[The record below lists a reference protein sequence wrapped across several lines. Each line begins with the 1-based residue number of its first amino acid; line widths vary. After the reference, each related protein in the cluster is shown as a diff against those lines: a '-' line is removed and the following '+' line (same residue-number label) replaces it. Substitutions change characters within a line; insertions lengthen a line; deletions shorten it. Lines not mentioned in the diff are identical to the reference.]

1 MSNPYHARFVSRLH
15 LHTLEDR
22 SVPSAAIEE
31 PVKIDPPAEPTD
43 PTDPIVQTMTVAPV
57 PVPDVMTAKR
67 FAVGSGPGQTG
78 LINVYS
84 TRTNALLTSLTPF
97 GASYTGGV
105 RVATADF
112 NGDGIDDVAA
122 VGATGTPHVV
132 VVDGVSGKTFSM
144 LTPWSKATGGAFI
157 AAGDINGD
165 GRPDLVVGSGVGQT
179 PTIAVYSGASLTGTN
194 PTPIRTFAAANSDAA
209 FGVRVAVGDLD
220 GDGLAEIVTGSKN
233 SVTIQQTQFGN
244 VRTEANRRGAV
255 GRFSSAPVL
264 VRGIP
269 VAADTAGVFVAVGDF
284 TGSGKADIA
293 AGYVANGTARV
304 RVVSGQNTGRMLM
317 TSFGFTSAPQ
327 GGVPVAFRDI
337 TGTGKQALIAAGG
350 QGTSQV
356 RILNPTV
363 GGIARSF
370 MSMTP
375 SYTGGVFVG

>member
-1 MSNPYHARFVSRLH
+1 MTTPLNTRFVSKLA
-15 LHTLEDR
+15 LQMLEDR
-22 SVPSAAIEE
+22 SVPDATIVEPIKTE
-31 PVKIDPPAEPTD
+31 PVGE
-43 PTDPIVQTMTVAPV
+43 PTDPIVYMTAVPSTTAPT
-57 PVPDVMTAKR
+57 PDVNLAKR
-67 FAVGSGPGQTG
+67 FAVGSGPGQTA

-84 TRTNALLTSLTPF
+84 TRTNALLTSYTPF
-97 GASYTGGV
+97 GMSYTGGV

-112 NGDGIDDVAA
+112 TGDGIDDVAA
-122 VGATGTPHVV
+122 VGGTGTPNVV
-132 VVDGVSGKTFSM
+132 VFDGATGKTISTF
-144 LTPWSKATGGAFI
+144 TPWSTATGGAFI
-157 AAGDINGD
+157 AAGDVTGD
-165 GRPDLVVGSGVGQT
+165 GRPDLVIGSGVGQS
-179 PTIAVYSGASLTGTN
+179 PTIAVYAGNALTGNSPAMT
-194 PTPIRTFAAANSDAA
+194 RTFAAANSDAN

-220 GDGLAEIVTGSKN
+220 GDGIAEIVTGSKN
-233 SVTIQQTQFGN
+233 SVTIQQTQFAN
-244 VRTEANRRGAV
+244 TRTSAARRGAV
-255 GRFSSAPVL
+255 GRFSSAPTP

-337 TGTGKQALIAAGG
+337 TGSGKQALIAAGG

-356 RILNPTV
+356 RILNATV